1 MYVSSRSKIIYRKW
15 FLIKTYL
22 TNRIHLILKLLN
34 NKILI
39 KLKVEK
45 IIQIQ

>member
-1 MYVSSRSKIIYRKW
+1 MYVSSRPKIIYRKW

-22 TNRIHLILKLLN
+22 TNRTYLALRLLN

-39 KLKVEK
+39 KLKVMF
-45 IIQIQ
+45 